1 MSDMQ
6 GETGLK
12 FFGAVTA
19 SISHEMKNRMAIINE
34 QAGLL
39 EDLVRMAGQGRELDH
54 ARLLRLADSVKSQ
67 ISMADDIIKNMNRF
81 AHLPDVFW
89 QTSDL
94 CDLVSLAARLSKRM
108 ADTKGVRL
116 ETRVPET
123 AVKVTTSPFLLLNL
137 IWLCLE
143 RVVGF
148 SPKERVVLLGCEKTP
163 EGASLWVSADA
174 VAEGPMETF
183 LFEETKKLADN
194 LKADFI
200 LNPEAKR
207 LTFTLPAH
215 AGPVMP

>member
-1 MSDMQ
+1 MSDTQ

-54 ARLLRLADSVKSQ
+54 ERLLRLADSVKSQ
-67 ISMADDIIKNMNRF
+67 ISMADEIIKRMNRF

-94 CDLVSLAARLSKRM
+94 CDLVSLAAGLSKRM
-108 ADTKGVRL
+108 ADTNGVRL
-116 ETRVPET
+116 EIRVPET
-123 AVKVTTSPFLLLNL
+123 AVKVTTSPFLVLNL
-137 IWLCLE
+137 IWLCLD
-143 RVVGF
+143 RVVG
-148 SPKERVVLLGCEKTP
+148 SSHKEQVVLLGCEKTP
-163 EGASLWVSADA
+163 DGASLWVSADA
-174 VAEGPMETF
+174 VAEVPMETF
-183 LFEETKKLADN
+183 IPEETKKLAAN

-200 LNPEAKR
+200 LNSEAKR
-207 LTFTLPAH
+207 LTIKIPAH
-215 AGPVMP
+215 AGPVMT

>member
-137 IWLCLE
+137 IWPCLE
-143 RVVGF
+143 RRLMRSQRARWKHF
-148 SPKERVVLLGCEKTP
+148 SSRKPKNWRT
-163 EGASLWVSADA
+163 
-174 VAEGPMETF
+174 T
-183 LFEETKKLADN
+183 
-194 LKADFI
+194 
-200 LNPEAKR
+200 
-207 LTFTLPAH
+207 
-215 AGPVMP
+215 